1 MLNYLLCIIHVT
13 LINSRQNQMSNKS
26 YSESKSVENLNTQLI
41 LKMMGVEE

>member
-13 LINSRQNQMSNKS
+13 LINQTQNQMSKS